1 MTIRKNKELIYLI
14 ILIFFITLITLS
26 STSSKTSSKSFKN
39 FFKFSD
45 QSLKL
50 YDEKYFS
57 KLSFSLDQFD
67 KKIKE
72 QSTKVVNFKMD
83 PGKRESLLLRMADSY
98 FTFKKKVKEKKKIV
112 ETKEPITKEQIL
124 QNPENIKLVYK
135 YARE

>member
-14 ILIFFITLITLS
+14 ILIFFITLITLL

-72 QSTKVVNFKMD
+72 QNTKVVNFKNYLV
-83 PGKRESLLLRMADSY
+83 LLDRNVDM
-98 FTFKKKVKEKKKIV
+98 
-112 ETKEPITKEQIL
+112 
-124 QNPENIKLVYK
+124 IK
-135 YARE
+135 

>member
-14 ILIFFITLITLS
+14 ILIFFITLITLL
-26 STSSKTSSKSFKN
+26 STKSKTSLKSFKN
-39 FFKFSD
+39 FFKSTD

-57 KLSFSLDQFD
+57 KLSFNLDQFD

-72 QSTKVVNFKMD
+72 QNTKVINFKKD

-98 FTFKKKVKEKKKIV
+98 FTFKKKVKEKKKDS
-112 ETKEPITKEQIL
+112 
-124 QNPENIKLVYK
+124 
-135 YARE
+135 